1 MPDSAI
7 VPTRQMPP
15 PSGSGTPTAQ
25 RFPRPGEIVAHFRI
39 NSELGQGAFA
49 RVYLAEQLNLADRPV
64 ALKVSAALG
73 DEPRNLARLQHTHI
87 VPIHSVHDDPDTGW
101 RLICMPYV
109 GGANLAEIL
118 RGAGAYLPSLAT
130 GRSLIDALD
139 RMGHGVSA
147 TGASLVETGPSRP
160 DGSSGPAVISGE
172 FALSSGESIDV
183 ATGGIGSPSR
193 ARSIWGRYFAR
204 LPWWNDLAGHDP
216 VPNEQEEREPA
227 RRYLRSATYVQA
239 AVWIVA
245 RLAEGLQ
252 HAHDRGLLH
261 RDIKP
266 SNILIA
272 ADGTPMLL
280 DFNLSAE
287 LVEDPNED
295 GDQARARLGGT
306 LPYMA
311 PEHLDAFSGQG
322 TTPPE
327 AVGTAADIY
336 ALGLIL
342 FEMVAG
348 QHPFSDPPPARRL
361 GETIRVMLDERLQ
374 GPPSAPRAQ
383 PPGALG
389 PRLDP
394 EPLSRPRPEPPPC
407 PRRRP
412 CRRPPPAARRSP
424 AEACPRAQPARGRG
438 QVVATE
444 PPRHRSDHHLL
455 GLGGPAGR
463 DRRHRVPA
471 GRPLAGRRG
480 PAAVHRLRPGAQRV
494 PAHAEHLQR
503 ADRAPGPRA
512 VSGGRGPG
520 GLRPA
525 PSRRLGTRP
534 GRGPASRGRS
544 SPTARTA
551 QRADRA
557 AGPRGSCR
565 RNDDTTSGPCGT
577 PWKTAS
583 PGSAR
588 PNGSI
593 PNPSHALF
601 LERARYHAALGETEA
616 ARTDDLRAAQ
626 RPPTSA
632 RDLSLLGT
640 ALLARGEADRA
651 EALLN
656 RAVTL
661 NPERFWSWFALGLCH
676 YQQARYDVAA
686 HDFSVCTI
694 LRPNFPGRT

>member
-1 MPDSAI
+1 MDRRADSATGVDDRVGLAGPPMSKCAPGASWRDSADDLAHGWDPESDDGESSLDAPESDVVEMGGWHPDPSQPSIGNASPDENSHLENFSVHLSPESRGKAGSAI

-15 PSGSGTPTAQ
+15 PSGSGTPMAQ

-130 GRSLIDALD
+130 GGSLIDALD

-295 GDQARARLGGT
+295 GEQARARLGGT

-348 QHPFSDPPPARRL
+348 QHPFSDPPP
-361 GETIRVMLDERLQ
+361 
-374 GPPSAPRAQ
+374 GP
-383 PPGALG
+383 GW
-389 PRLDP
+389 
-394 EPLSRPRPEPPPC
+394 
-407 PRRRP
+407 
-412 CRRPPPAARRSP
+412 ARRS
-424 AEACPRAQPARGRG
+424 A
-438 QVVATE
+438 
-444 PPRHRSDHHLL
+444 
-455 GLGGPAGR
+455 
-463 DRRHRVPA
+463 
-471 GRPLAGRRG
+471 
-480 PAAVHRLRPGAQRV
+480 
-494 PAHAEHLQR
+494 
-503 ADRAPGPRA
+503 
-512 VSGGRGPG
+512 
-520 GLRPA
+520 
-525 PSRRLGTRP
+525 
-534 GRGPASRGRS
+534 
-544 SPTARTA
+544 
-551 QRADRA
+551 
-557 AGPRGSCR
+557 
-565 RNDDTTSGPCGT
+565 
-577 PWKTAS
+577 
-583 PGSAR
+583 
-588 PNGSI
+588 
-593 PNPSHALF
+593 
-601 LERARYHAALGETEA
+601 
-616 ARTDDLRAAQ
+616 
-626 RPPTSA
+626 
-632 RDLSLLGT
+632 
-640 ALLARGEADRA
+640 
-651 EALLN
+651 
-656 RAVTL
+656 
-661 NPERFWSWFALGLCH
+661 
-676 YQQARYDVAA
+676 
-686 HDFSVCTI
+686 
-694 LRPNFPGRT
+694 